1 MIFVSGSSLQ
11 TLCGSML
18 GHEFLDAVRNP
29 DVYHTYST
37 HCAEPSK
44 GCLHVSRSIV
54 SMEAK
59 KTTYENAPSNGFHRV
74 LESEKVFNLK
84 STVLDILV
92 ILSVFEEIVVRGL
105 VLLDVLAPK
114 LMDL

>member
-1 MIFVSGSSLQ
+1 MVFVSGSSLQ
-11 TLCGSML
+11 TLSGSML
-18 GHEFLDAVRNP
+18 GHEFLDSVRNP

-37 HCAEPSK
+37 HCAEPGK

-54 SMEAK
+54 PMEAK
-59 KTTYENAPSNGFHRV
+59 KTTDKNAPSNGFHCV

-92 ILSVFEEIVVRGL
+92 ILSVFEEIVIGSL